1 MQNHVMRLTQA
12 ARGRV
17 RHGGTGASHHI
28 VTVSRGVEAPVQSRK
43 MVLVREDLIIDSL
56 RAPPAQTHRL
66 LVQNQLT
73 ALMPAVDMMAMP
85 PKLRSGVAC
94 CWTSL
99 LELLRL
105 LPSATNGPDRHVQL
119 LTSRTIESQTPFGW
133 SKQSPQWGGPTHEE

>member
-105 LPSATNGPDRHVQL
+105 LPRQRTVQTG
-119 LTSRTIESQTPFGW
+119 TSNCSQVE
-133 SKQSPQWGGPTHEE
+133 QSNHRRPLDEASSHPAH